1 MTPNILFLPEWGKL
15 LFSAADVGIVYLIYA
30 VRTEL
35 DRKRPTVRKFYSH
48 TSDSDSMSSDDNY
61 EINENDDC
69 SNADIV
75 FGSIARNVSNEVR
88 VSTNRELQNNNSED
102 VRNTNSGGCTM
113 AWLWAVNPLAIN
125 ICTRGSADS
134 ITNFLVLALLY
145 FLMQQGETATILH
158 SLLFPFLA
166 IQNYS
171 LMTAKGI
178 YSCEGN

>member
-35 DRKRPTVRKFYSH
+35 DKKRPTVRKFYSH
-48 TSDSDSMSSDDNY
+48 ISDSDSMSSDDNY
-61 EINENDDC
+61 EANDNNDC
-69 SNADIV
+69 NNADIT
-75 FGSIARNVSNEVR
+75 FGSIARKVSHEVR
-88 VSTNRELQNNNSED
+88 VSTKGELQNINSKD
-102 VRNTNSGGCTM
+102 VRNTTSGGCTM

-145 FLMQQGETATILH
+145 FLMQQGETATKLD
-158 SLLFPFLA
+158 SLLFPLLA
-166 IQNYS
+166 DENCP
-171 LMTAKGI
+171 LMTVK
-178 YSCEGN
+178 YTYFCECN